1 MFINS
6 ALFNLVFLPN
16 PNSKVVD
23 LLFLCNFYFGRIS
36 SFDVKFWVLGGQN
49 RAKFCWIIFSLY
61 SLFPSPSL
69 RLPSVLLQLA
79 TRLPAHA
86 VVCSLVLA
94 SSSSLSQAGRLL
106 SSSSPWLGPF
116 SSSYSSHWP
125 SSSSSMS
132 AGQIR
137 RPHLLPLRFR
147 APKPSSPLPLL
158 LARLWRQLR
167 PPMRLE
173 FHISWPL
180 GTSWQLPVT
189 LLVNSIFP
197 ATRGTTTYACVSSTP
212 VPAAQDAPTRWLLHV
227 LVLLPSTSVGNR
239 SISFLS
245 LCSCSCD

>member
-1 MFINS
+1 MIWASNE
-6 ALFNLVFLPN
+6 VLPTQ
-16 PNSKVVD
+16 K
-23 LLFLCNFYFGRIS
+23 LEEI
-36 SFDVKFWVLGGQN
+36 KFWTTFILGIFRVSIWN
-49 RAKFCWIIFSLY
+49 FKFWAVKIELSFVESFFSLL